1 MKIYISLL
9 AIIFS
14 MATEAQ
20 NIGGRAY
27 YKSFQKVGEMEDS
40 ASKTPEQKKLR
51 ADLIKQIQDQ
61 LQKEYRLTFT
71 DEESM
76 YEEEAKL
83 ETPKPASSSG
93 VTITLANNNEVL
105 YRNLKDSTYVNETEI
120 LGKLFLIQDKLKT
133 IAWTLE
139 KETKNIGQYT
149 CFKATYEREE
159 KKEKYDYQEE
169 EAYEVME
176 TVVTTAWYTPQI
188 PMSQGPDE
196 YWGLPGL
203 ILEVNE
209 GEVSLLCYKVILNP
223 ADGID
228 IKVPSKGKKIDQ
240 EKYDFISERKHA
252 EMLERMKSDDK
263 RKSKSSSKDLR
274 IGG

>member
-1 MKIYISLL
+1 
-9 AIIFS
+9 